1 MHSTVSCGKL
11 YIQLKSDPQ
20 MYTLFARKALLAEGW
35 TDNVRLHIGAGR
47 IQDIETGI
55 VPAGQ
60 DQQAD
65 ILLPGLSNA
74 HSHAFQR
81 ALVGRTERRSPEG
94 ADNFW
99 SWRVRM
105 YELANRIDAE
115 QLAAIATQA
124 YTEMLQAGYTS
135 VCEFHYLHADP
146 EADGDAM
153 FNALQRAASVT
164 GIRLIYVPVLYER
177 AGFEQDVPNAD
188 QRRFVLS
195 LDAFLAHHAR
205 CTANAPDGTTVA
217 IGAHSLR
224 AVSEASLRALA
235 AVATE
240 NDIPMHL
247 HIAEQQPEVE
257 QCVSATGKRPVA
269 WLLDNFDLDKRW
281 CLVHATHMDD
291 AEAVALARTRAVV
304 CLCPTT
310 EANLGDGFFPLLSF
324 LEQGGRIAIGSD
336 SQVSIN
342 PFEELRW
349 LEYGQR
355 LVTQTRNIVALQH
368 DSVGYELFRRAL
380 AGGAQA
386 AREAPLGIAVGE
398 GADLITLR
406 GEDAVLAGLQDEG
419 YLDAMIFSGYRL
431 PIDRVMACGEW
442 RVADGDHITQD
453 ETRVRYAQALQAL
466 QAL

>member
-1 MHSTVSCGKL
+1 MTPKMSTV
-11 YIQLKSDPQ
+11 
-20 MYTLFARKALLAEGW
+20 FARKALLTEGW
-35 TDNVRLHIGAGR
+35 TDNVRLHIGAGC
-47 IQDIETGI
+47 IQDIEAGI
-55 VPAGQ
+55 APAAV
-60 DQQAD
+60 DTQAD
-65 ILLPGLSNA
+65 IILPGLCNA

-81 ALVGRTERRSPEG
+81 ALVGRTERRSPAGE
-94 ADNFW
+94 DNFW

-105 YELANRIDAE
+105 YELANRIDAQ
-115 QLAAIATQA
+115 QLASIAMQA

-153 FNALQRAASVT
+153 FNALQRAASAT
-164 GIRLIYVPVLYER
+164 GIRLTYVPVLYER
-177 AGFEQDVPNAD
+177 AGFEHGAPEED

-205 CTANAPDGTTVA
+205 CTGNALDRNTVA

-247 HIAEQQPEVE
+247 HIAEQRAEVE

-291 AEAVALARTRAVV
+291 AEIEALAETRAVV

-310 EANLGDGFFPLLSF
+310 EANLGDGIFPLLPF
-324 LEQGGRIAIGSD
+324 LEQGGRFAIGSD

-355 LVTQTRNIVALQH
+355 LATQTRNIVALQYEN
-368 DSVGYELFRRAL
+368 VGYELFRRAL

-386 AREAPLGIAVGE
+386 AREAPLGIAIGE
-398 GADLITLR
+398 GADLLTLR
-406 GEDAVLAGLQDEG
+406 AEDAVLAGLDDDN
-419 YLDAMIFSGYRL
+419 YVDAMVFSGHRL

-442 RVADGDHITQD
+442 RVEDGDHVAQD
-453 ETRVRYAQALQAL
+453 ETRARYVHTLQAL
-466 QAL
+466 R